1 MKRAA
6 LGLLAVLILLGV
18 VAFRGAGRWLERED
32 PLSHADVIF
41 VLSGGLPQRA
51 LEGGKV
57 YAMGYAPEVWLSRP
71 DGPADELAK
80 LGIHFSNE
88 EDYNRQVLIHEGV
101 PESAIHVLPVPVVN
115 TEEELLEVGSEM
127 RRNGKTTII
136 LVTSPQH
143 TRRVWTIWQKV
154 VGSEAK
160 AMVRAA
166 NDDPFDANH
175 WWRNTRDVFS
185 VVREGLGLVNAWI
198 GLPVPPHLKRS
209 TEPRPAKP

>member
-6 LGLLAVLILLGV
+6 LGLLAVLIVLGV

-32 PLSHADVIF
+32 QLSHADVIF

-51 LEGGKV
+51 LEGSKV
-57 YAMGYAPEVWLSRP
+57 FAMGYAPEVWLSRP
-71 DGPADELAK
+71 DGPTDELAK
-80 LGIHFSNE
+80 LGIHFYGE
-88 EDYNRQVLIHEGV
+88 EDYNRQILVHEGV
-101 PESAIHVLPVPVVN
+101 PETAIHVLPLPVVN
-115 TEEELLEVGSEM
+115 TEEELQEVGSEM
-127 RRNGKTTII
+127 RRNGKTTVI

-143 TRRVWTIWQKV
+143 TRRVWTIWQRV
-154 VGSEAK
+154 VGSDAR

-166 NDDPFDANH
+166 HDDPFDADH

-198 GLPVPPHLKRS
+198 GLPVPPHSKRMI
-209 TEPRPAKP
+209 EP

>member
-1 MKRAA
+1 MKRAT
-6 LGLLAVLILLGV
+6 LGLLAVLILVGV

-32 PLSHADVIF
+32 PLAHADVIF

-51 LEGGKV
+51 LEGSKV

-80 LGIHFSNE
+80 LGIRFSNE

-101 PESAIHVLPVPVVN
+101 PENAIHVLPVPVVN
-115 TEEELLEVGSEM
+115 TEEELDEVGSEM
-127 RRNGKTTII
+127 RRNGKKTII

-154 VGSEAK
+154 VGSDAK
-160 AMVRAA
+160 PMVRAA
-166 NDDPFDANH
+166 HDDPFDADH

-185 VVREGLGLVNAWI
+185 VVRETLGLVNAWI
-198 GLPVPPHLKRS
+198 GLPVPPHAKRTGES
-209 TEPRPAKP
+209 

>member
-6 LGLLAVLILLGV
+6 LGLLLVLILAA
-18 VAFRGAGRWLERED
+18 VAVRGAGRWLERED

-51 LEGGKV
+51 VEGGKV

-88 EDYNRQVLIHEGV
+88 EDYNRQVLIHAGV

-127 RRNGKTTII
+127 RRNGKTSII

-143 TRRVWTIWQKV
+143 TRRVWRIFAGRQEFCQ
-154 VGSEAK
+154 SH
-160 AMVRAA
+160 
-166 NDDPFDANH
+166 P
-175 WWRNTRDVFS
+175 
-185 VVREGLGLVNAWI
+185 
-198 GLPVPPHLKRS
+198 
-209 TEPRPAKP
+209 